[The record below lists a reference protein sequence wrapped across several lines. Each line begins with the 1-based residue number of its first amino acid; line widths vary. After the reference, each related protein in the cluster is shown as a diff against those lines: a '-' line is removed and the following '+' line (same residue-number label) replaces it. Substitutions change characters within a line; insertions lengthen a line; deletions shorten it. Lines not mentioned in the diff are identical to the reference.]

1 MLTALLLLA
10 LQAAQSPAP
19 LPAPAFPP
27 APASPPAPAQICAT
41 PTLPEPCPQ
50 LIFFDS
56 SADAPRP
63 EWIAVLDSAAR
74 DRGDGAIVFAAFS
87 DRSGPAPANLAIARK
102 RAEAIRRLLIERG
115 VPASAIRTTSF
126 GEDQPL
132 VPTPDGVMEPQNRRV
147 EIRILAR

>member
-10 LQAAQSPAP
+10 LQAAQSPA
-19 LPAPAFPP
+19 LQAAPPP
-27 APASPPAPAQICAT
+27 APSSAPACAT

-63 EWIAVLDSAAR
+63 EWNAVLDSAAR
-74 DRGDGAIVFAAFS
+74 DRGNATIFLAAFS

-102 RAEAIRRLLIERG
+102 RVETIRRLLIERG

-147 EIRILAR
+147 EIRIVGR

>member
-10 LQAAQSPAP
+10 LQAAQSPA
-19 LPAPAFPP
+19 LQAAPPP
-27 APASPPAPAQICAT
+27 APSSAPACAT

-74 DRGDGAIVFAAFS
+74 DRGDGAIVVSAFS

-102 RAEAIRRLLIERG
+102 RSEAIRRLLIERG
-115 VPASAIRTTSF
+115 VPASAIRTTNF

-147 EIRILAR
+147 ELRIVSR

>member
-1 MLTALLLLA
+1 MLTAMLLLA
-10 LQAAQSPAP
+10 LQAAQSPA
-19 LPAPAFPP
+19 LQAAPPP
-27 APASPPAPAQICAT
+27 APSCAT
-41 PTLPEPCPQ
+41 PKLPEPCPQ

-56 SADAPRP
+56 SADVPRP
-63 EWIAVLDSAAR
+63 EWNAVLDSAAR
-74 DRGDGAIVFAAFS
+74 DRGDGAILLAAFS

-147 EIRILAR
+147 EIRIVGR